1 MARISNAQI
10 FEALQGIQT
19 ELSSLNKRVTKL
31 EGNRNSTPK
40 SGKGSSKPTTKVVET
55 NHKSTKLTIK
65 DFEPKPQDSNYS
77 WSSYKANRL
86 KYCYYVATKGKAQSS
101 NDCYK
106 QGIKFDNIKASF
118 EKAKVEFNEKYEYIP
133 KAER

>member
-1 MARISNAQI
+1 MARITNEQI
-10 FEALQGIQT
+10 FAALMG
-19 ELSSLNKRVTKL
+19 LKDDVSSLKKRVTKL

-40 SGKGSSKPTTKVVET
+40 SGKGSSTATTKVVEA
-55 NHKSTKLTIK
+55 NNKSTKLTIK
-65 DFEPKPQDSNYS
+65 DFEPKAQGDNYS

-106 QGIKFDNIKASF
+106 QGIKFDDIKASF
-118 EKAKVEFNEKYEYIP
+118 EKAKTEFNKKYEYIP

>member
-10 FEALQGIQT
+10 FELLKGLDSKLT
-19 ELSSLNKRVTKL
+19 SLEKRMNKV

-40 SGKGSSKPTTKVVET
+40 SGKGSSTATTRVVEAS
-55 NHKSTKLTIK
+55 NKSTKLTIK
-65 DFEPKPQDSNYS
+65 DFEPKAQGDNYS

-106 QGIKFDNIKASF
+106 QGIKFDDIKASF
-118 EKAKVEFNEKYEYIP
+118 EKAKVEFGKKYEYIT